1 MRAILIHLQENARGA
16 PFAERGA
23 YMETTMDSAAFEDL
37 LVAATTS
44 PDKKT
49 LEKLLALLATA
60 GNPIPASVVE
70 ELNLLWEAWG
80 NDELDDA
87 QGAFCIGLAALPMTD
102 SPVFRKLLAQAV
114 KAVLPNYLSRPP
126 IMKALGVR
134 DENVA
139 LNDFAARLQRLRV
152 LKNGLIV
159 FLPSSGRWG
168 IAGSLDSIGSLAIN
182 TWGGTGGAAAIPLDI
197 VLREAVLLTPGPELI
212 KLIDSTR
219 GMVNSADF
227 RNIVKRK
234 ALVPVSDEV
243 ARAMAK
249 SGCAKNLDGAAFE
262 KYWAD
267 NAAGAAAPAT
277 RRACD
282 GRSLKEVDLLLS
294 AEEKAGAGNFSDAE
308 AAAFNRFFS
317 NLKPDTA
324 ARDSKLL
331 ASIVARLAPRAST
344 VQLKEMLSPLTGK
357 ALFWPASP
365 AAADLNCLAVWG
377 ELPAKELEQLA
388 RITAEIF
395 PEEYLAECAMRV
407 PLKSLNAI
415 CAAVADEVLYDLFI
429 EQKSCTSDF
438 LLWVWK
444 NRKKR
449 ESTELPQL
457 LNVDNV
463 SRALSQDNLP
473 KAWGAALRELR
484 TLLLNNAD
492 FQKQLI
498 QAAGEDVSMF
508 AAALQGALFLSSGE
522 RQSLMVKLSRVSP
535 ELRSYLEEGAGQ
547 RILKAGI
554 GKIDTDAPAGN
565 EPNYTSVKSHK
576 RLMQELDDIINIHI
590 PENREALK
598 AARAHGDFRENSEFD
613 AAKERRNFLGRRRS
627 ELERELSRIQ
637 PVNMRSVRVEDTAV
651 IGSEVELKYDDGEV
665 EVYQLLG
672 AWDGDPERKFLA
684 YRTRLGQAVLNSKV
698 GDAIEVPG
706 GRKCVLAAVR
716 PLSEAIIAE
725 LDA

>member
-1 MRAILIHLQENARGA
+1 
-16 PFAERGA
+16 
-23 YMETTMDSAAFEDL
+23 MDSAAFEDL
-37 LVAATTS
+37 LVSATTS

-49 LEKLLALLATA
+49 LEKLLAVLATA
-60 GNPIPASVVE
+60 GNPIPASVIE

-80 NDELDDA
+80 SEELDDA

-102 SPVFRKLLAQAV
+102 GPVFRKLLAQSV
-114 KAVLPNYLSRPP
+114 KAILPNYLSRPP

-134 DENVA
+134 DETVA

-159 FLPSSGRWG
+159 FLPSSSRWG
-168 IAGSLDSIGSLAIN
+168 IAGSLDSIGSLAVN
-182 TWGGTGGAAAIPLDI
+182 TWGGSGGSAAIPLDI

-212 KLIDSTR
+212 KLIDGTRSLIST
-219 GMVNSADF
+219 ADF
-227 RNIVKRK
+227 RSIVKRK
-234 ALVPVSDEV
+234 ALVPVSDDT
-243 ARAMAK
+243 AKQMAQN
-249 SGCAKNLDGAAFE
+249 GCAKNLDRAAFE
-262 KYWAD
+262 KYWTSSATT
-267 NAAGAAAPAT
+267 GSSSST
-277 RRACD
+277 RRSCD
-282 GRSLKEVDLLLS
+282 GRSLKEIDLLLS
-294 AEEKAGAGNFSDAE
+294 SEEKENAGGFSAEEAAGFQ
-308 AAAFNRFFS
+308 RFFS

-324 ARDSKLL
+324 IREAKLL
-331 ASIVARLAPRAST
+331 ASIVARLYPRST
-344 VQLKEMLSPLTGK
+344 AEQLKEMLSPLLAK
-357 ALFWPASP
+357 APFWPARP
-365 AAADLNCLAVWG
+365 TAVELARMSVWG

-388 RITAEIF
+388 QVTAAIF

-415 CAAVADEVLYDLFI
+415 CANVSDETLYDLFI
-429 EQKSCTSDF
+429 EQKFCTADF
-438 LLWVWK
+438 LLWIWK

-449 ESTELPQL
+449 DSAELLQL

-473 KAWGAALRELR
+473 KAWGTAMRELR
-484 TLLLNNAD
+484 TLLINNAD
-492 FQKQLI
+492 FQQQLI
-498 QAAGEDVSMF
+498 HAAAEDVMMF

-522 RQSLMVKLSRVSP
+522 RQSLMVKLARISP
-535 ELRSYLEEGAGQ
+535 LLRDHLENGAGQ

-554 GKIDTDAPAGN
+554 GKVDTDAPAGD
-565 EPNYTSVKSHK
+565 EPNYTSLKSHK
-576 RLMQELDDIINIHI
+576 RLMKELDDIINVHI

-598 AARAHGDFRENSEFD
+598 VARAHGDFRENSEFD
-613 AAKERRNFLGRRRS
+613 AAKERRNFLGRRRT

-637 PVNMRSVRVEDTAV
+637 PLNMRTIRVDDTAV
-651 IGSEVELKYDDGEV
+651 IGSEIELRYEDGEV

-684 YRTRLGQAVLNSKV
+684 YRTRLGQAVLNRKT
-698 GDAIEVPG
+698 GDEIEVPG

-725 LDA
+725 LDV

>member
-1 MRAILIHLQENARGA
+1 
-16 PFAERGA
+16 
-23 YMETTMDSAAFEDL
+23 MDSAVFEDL
-37 LVAATTS
+37 LVAATSS

-49 LEKLLALLATA
+49 LEKLLAVLATA
-60 GNPIPASVVE
+60 GNPIPASVIE

-80 NDELDDA
+80 DDELDDA

-102 SPVFRKLLAQAV
+102 GPVFRKLLAQAV
-114 KAVLPNYLSRPP
+114 KAILPNYLSRPP

-134 DENVA
+134 DETVA
-139 LNDFAARLQRLRV
+139 LNDFAARLHRLRV

-159 FLPSSGRWG
+159 FLPGSGRWG
-168 IAGSLDSIGSLAIN
+168 IAGSLDSIGSLAVN
-182 TWGGTGGAAAIPLDI
+182 TWGGNGGSAAVPLDI

-212 KLIDSTR
+212 KLIDATR
-219 GMVNSADF
+219 GMITSADY
-227 RNIVKRK
+227 RNLVSRK
-234 ALVPVSDEV
+234 ALVPVSDDAMRLMAKNGC
-243 ARAMAK
+243 ARA
-249 SGCAKNLDGAAFE
+249 LDGAAFD
-262 KYWAD
+262 KYWKSSAG
-267 NAAGAAAPAT
+267 NSAASST
-277 RRACD
+277 RRSCD

-294 AEEKAGAGNFSDAE
+294 AEEKDEAGNFSGDE

-324 ARDSKLL
+324 ARDAKLL
-331 ASIVARLAPRAST
+331 ASIIARLFPRSDAE
-344 VQLKEMLSPLTGK
+344 QLKEMLTPLLAK
-357 ALFWPASP
+357 APFWPARPTAVELSG
-365 AAADLNCLAVWG
+365 LSVWG

-388 RITAEIF
+388 QVTAAIF

-415 CAAVADEVLYDLFI
+415 CATVADEVLYDLFI
-429 EQKSCTSDF
+429 EQKYCTSDF
-438 LLWVWK
+438 LLWIWK
-444 NRKKR
+444 NRRKR
-449 ESTELPQL
+449 ESTELLQL

-473 KAWGAALRELR
+473 KAWGTALRELR

-498 QAAGEDVSMF
+498 HAAGDDVLMF
-508 AAALQGALFLSSGE
+508 AAVLQGALFLSSGE
-522 RQSLMVKLSRVSP
+522 RQSLMVKLSRISP
-535 ELRSYLEEGAGQ
+535 QLRSYLEEGAGQ

-554 GKIDTDAPAGN
+554 GKIDTDAPVGD

-598 AARAHGDFRENSEFD
+598 TARAHGDFRENSEFD

-627 ELERELSRIQ
+627 ELERELSHIQ
-637 PVNMRSVRVEDTAV
+637 PVSMRSVRVEETAV
-651 IGSEVELKYDDGEV
+651 IGSEIELRYEDGDV

-672 AWDGDPERKFLA
+672 AWDGDPERGFLA
-684 YRTRLGQAVLNSKV
+684 YRTRLGQAVLNSRI
-698 GDAIEVPG
+698 GDTIEAPG
-706 GRKCVLAAVR
+706 GRKCVLAAIR